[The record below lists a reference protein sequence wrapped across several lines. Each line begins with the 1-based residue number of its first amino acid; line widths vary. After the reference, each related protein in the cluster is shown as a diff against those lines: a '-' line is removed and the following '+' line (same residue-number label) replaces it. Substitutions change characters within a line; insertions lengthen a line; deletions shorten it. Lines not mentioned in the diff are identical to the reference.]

1 VFVFQIYAQSVYK
14 YNFQPQKTQITLC
27 QLPSFIVLQVTLLSE
42 LPFHIVKAMFQF
54 SIEKYRLAL
63 LLGELSHQKIFQ
75 VQVTVDLTHIEVVKL
90 DGVQYQG
97 KDIFQ
102 LLVQLKLAYFKV
114 HIFVKDTQLQAV
126 PLYQFPL

>member
-1 VFVFQIYAQSVYK
+1 
-14 YNFQPQKTQITLC
+14 
-27 QLPSFIVLQVTLLSE
+27 
-42 LPFHIVKAMFQF
+42 MFQF

-63 LLGELSHQKIFQ
+63 LLGELSPQKIFQ
-75 VQVTVDLTHIEVVKL
+75 VQVTVVFTHIEVVRA
-90 DGVQYQG
+90 DGVQNQG

-126 PLYQFPL
+126 PLYPFPL